1 MYLPDKQ
8 GKPSNITDLSWRYL
22 TIILIYFSQVYYEKL
37 KLVKINFLEIAEFS
51 LLWFDV
57 LK

>member
-37 KLVKINFLEIAEFS
+37 K
-51 LLWFDV
+51 
-57 LK
+57 